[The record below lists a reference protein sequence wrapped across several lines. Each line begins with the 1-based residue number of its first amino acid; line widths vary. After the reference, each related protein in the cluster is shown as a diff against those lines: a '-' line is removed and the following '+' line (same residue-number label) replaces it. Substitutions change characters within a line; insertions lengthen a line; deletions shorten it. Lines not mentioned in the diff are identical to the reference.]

1 MSDEHDTASIAFN
14 DLLRAEYAERQSAR
28 WAPEHLPKATR
39 KRIAAA
45 QALHRMGVDISLMRV
60 HRIDAAASVLARRLA
75 TDGVQATVKRK
86 GTRVV
91 AECSQKFAASEPF
104 RKWALGQGIS
114 WTSTHSGHREHEP
127 ASTLEFR
134 LAAPGHETWL
144 PEGSPTRSNAQ
155 PLASDEQKR
164 VDDAC
169 ETAADAVIAA
179 GRVVLER
186 SLSVR
191 HQPTS
196 SERWEALARRIMEGA
211 GNIGPCHSD
220 WREWSG

>member
-28 WAPEHLPKATR
+28 WAPEHFPKATK

-60 HRIDAAASVLARRLA
+60 QRIDAAASVLARRLA
-75 TDGVQATVKRK
+75 ADGVQATVKRK
-86 GTRVV
+86 GTRLV

-134 LAAPGHETWL
+134 LVAPGQETWV
-144 PEGSPTRSNAQ
+144 PEGSPTRSDS
-155 PLASDEQKR
+155 PDLGTASQDRLWSACNSADE
-164 VDDAC
+164 
-169 ETAADAVIAA
+169 AVIGA
-179 GRVVLER
+179 GRAVIEHGLRDAKYEPSRAER
-186 SLSVR
+186 FEKTVSLLLR
-191 HQPTS
+191 AM
-196 SERWEALARRIMEGA
+196 ERREAS
-211 GNIGPCHSD
+211 P
-220 WREWSG
+220 